1 MCAEEVGRQLDRAGH
16 LAKGVSPQPDPG
28 EPGFQIALP
37 SPGNRPAF
45 HPDSS
50 RVPLSRHLLGDTVIT
65 VVLQWNILPKVVEGI
80 PLLSPAV

>member
-50 RVPLSRHLLGDTVIT
+50 RVPLSRHLLGDTV
-65 VVLQWNILPKVVEGI
+65 VRYNSLEAEG
-80 PLLSPAV
+80 SQAAGTGT